1 MDNTKTPKYY
11 VDKIIKDIEFCIT
24 KLEKKAP
31 DEFDEDEVLSSAIS
45 FKFIQISENV
55 KKLPD
60 SIYKMYP
67 TIPWVK
73 ISGLRN
79 RIVHDYGSVKL
90 NIIYDTVKED
100 LPKLVSSLKE
110 IK

>member
-24 KLEKKAP
+24 KLEKKTP

-67 TIPWVK
+67 AIPWVK